1 MAGLG
6 LAKNANTINMG
17 AGEVRVAALGT
28 VATTQAHT
36 VGAISDSSIDVTTS
50 KVEAKAGFPQV
61 IVGTFITEQGATLKA
76 TLMEQSAANL
86 SVVLGNGLLNV
97 GSPVSTTMT
106 STETLGAT
114 VITLASAT
122 GISVGDKI
130 IIYPEGKPEDVHVA
144 VVTAIST
151 NDVTISVGLPKA
163 MNGATSTINVTTAK
177 ISGTGGLTGTKYFTA
192 VLVQRDQNGV
202 PIVTVFWK
210 VSAAGAASLAG
221 NNTAVTT
228 LPLDLVAIAPSV
240 EDVGVGGPLNA
251 YASLIDQYPLM
262 YRFAAA

>member
-28 VATTQAHT
+28 VATTQADT
-36 VGAISDSSIDVTTS
+36 VGAVQDTTVDVTTS

-61 IVGTFITEQGATLKA
+61 IVATFITEQGASLKA

-86 SVVLGNGLLNV
+86 SIVLGNGLLSA
-97 GSPVSTTMT
+97 GSVVSTTMT

-122 GISVGDKI
+122 GITAGSKI
-130 IIYPEGKPEDVHVA
+130 VIYPEGKPEDVHVTT
-144 VVTAIST
+144 VVSVSS
-151 NDVTISVGLPKA
+151 NDVTIAHGLPKA
-163 MNGATSTINVTTAK
+163 LNGSTSTINVSTAK
-177 ISGTGGLTGTKYFTA
+177 TAGTGGLSATNYFTA
-192 VLVQRDQNGV
+192 VLIQRDQLGK
-202 PIVTVFWK
+202 PIATVFWK
-210 VSAAGAASLAG
+210 ASASGAASMAG

-228 LPLDLVAIAPSV
+228 LPLEIVAVAPSA
-240 EDVGVGGPLNA
+240 EDTGVGGALEDYADLIAEFPLV
-251 YASLIDQYPLM
+251 
-262 YRFAAA
+262 YRFSIG